1 MHQQE
6 GTFFLVH
13 FSERSEKMATKRDVD
28 QLLQSFI
35 ERGLPGCSL
44 HVVQRGKT
52 LYEGYFGVTDFETQ
66 KKVDENSVFRLA
78 SMSKIPLYTV
88 LMMLFEQGRF
98 LMTDPISDYMP
109 EWKSSTKYMKNKDG
123 RYEIVPASR
132 PLIIKDAMT
141 MKCGLP
147 YCNSDEPTEDIV
159 LQGMQE
165 CMRPLWKKGHYT
177 VSEHMRAMSKAP
189 LACNP
194 GEKWIYGFSSEIA
207 AGLVEAICDMPINDV
222 LRKMLY
228 EPLGMDSTDAV
239 FFDDIESRMV
249 RLYARDAN
257 GSFVPGPDFFDKK
270 HLPGE
275 ENEEGWGRIFTTG
288 SDFSK
293 LMQMLAC
300 GGEFEGKQFMS
311 RKTIDLLRTNT
322 LGGTFDDVYNAG
334 YGYGYGFR
342 TLVDKNA
349 ANANGSLGA
358 FGWTGGFGSWC
369 EADPE
374 EGLSIVYMHNQIP
387 NDEAY
392 YHPRVRAVS
401 YGLVKIS

>member
-1 MHQQE
+1 
-6 GTFFLVH
+6 
-13 FSERSEKMATKRDVD
+13 MATKKDVEK
-28 QLLQSFI
+28 LLQSFI
-35 ERGLPGCSL
+35 DRGLPGCSL

-52 LYEGYFGVTDFETQ
+52 LFEGYFGVTDLSTG

-88 LMMLFEQGRF
+88 LMMLYEQGKF
-98 LMTDPISDYMP
+98 LMTDPIGDYLP
-109 EWKSSTKYMKNKDG
+109 EWKKSTKYVRKEDG
-123 RYEIVPASR
+123 TYDVVPTLR
-132 PLIIKDAMT
+132 PLIIKDALT
-141 MKCGLP
+141 MKCELP
-147 YCNSDEPTEDIV
+147 YCNFDRPTDDV
-159 LQGMQE
+159 VMKGMQE

-177 VSEHMRAMSKAP
+177 LQEHLIAMSKAP
-189 LACNP
+189 LACDP
-194 GEKWIYGFSSEIA
+194 GERWMYGFSSEIA
-207 AGLVEAICDMPINDV
+207 AGLVEVICDMPINEV

-228 EPLGMDSTDAV
+228 EPLGMTSTDAIY
-239 FFDDIESRMV
+239 FGDIQSRMV
-249 RLYARDAN
+249 SLYAKDSN
-257 GSFVPGPDFFDKK
+257 GALIPGPTFFDKK
-270 HLPGE
+270 HLPGA
-275 ENEEGWGRIFTTG
+275 ENEEGWGRVFSTG
-288 SDFSK
+288 SDFSR

-300 GGEFEGKQFMS
+300 SGEFEGRHFMS

-322 LGGTFDDVYNAG
+322 LGGTFDDSYNGG

-358 FGWTGGFGSWC
+358 FGWTGGFGTWC

-374 EGLSIVYMHNQIP
+374 EGLSIVYMHNLMP

-401 YGLVKIS
+401 YGLIGK